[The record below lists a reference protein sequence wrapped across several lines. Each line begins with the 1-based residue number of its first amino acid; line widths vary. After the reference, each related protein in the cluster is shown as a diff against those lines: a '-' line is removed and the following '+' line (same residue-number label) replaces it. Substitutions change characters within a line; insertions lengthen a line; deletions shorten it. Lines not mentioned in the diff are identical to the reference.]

1 VRGKSQ
7 REEQWKDQ
15 WKETMSSLHLWLK
28 TWLNGEEGQDLI
40 EYALLMGLI
49 ALICVV
55 AITAGGQS
63 VSQIWTAIQA
73 ALATA
78 AGAV

>member
-1 VRGKSQ
+1 
-7 REEQWKDQ
+7 
-15 WKETMSSLHLWLK
+15 MSLYLWLK
-28 TWLNGEEGQDLI
+28 NWMKSEEGQDLV

-55 AITAGGQS
+55 AITAGGKS
-63 VSQIWTAIQA
+63 VSAIWNAIQA

-78 AGAV
+78 AAAV